1 MPMAFMD
8 MHRHTRGR
16 QTSERES
23 RKLEGLV
30 EEEGRRR
37 EWNLEDRKKKGL
49 LVFTTYFN
57 VVRKCVE
64 R

>member
-1 MPMAFMD
+1 MAFMD

-37 EWNLEDRKKKGL
+37 EWNLEERKKKGL
-49 LVFTTYFN
+49 LVFTISML
-57 VVRKCVE
+57 
-64 R
+64 